1 MTISIFFTTGHKLD
15 FDNTIDKNTV
25 KHEPLAKAGKYSD
38 KKNDRQI
45 NTPVGLAVESDNKKQ
60 KKKKRKNKD
69 KEEDGGEAEITEERV
84 DENSKPVAKK
94 QATEEEKEDASV
106 KNDAEVEAEQFG
118 SMFDENFHQEG
129 SEAVCEEDNKQCDTG
144 SNEKT
149 VECDELDTCDK
160 QIKDC
165 QIDHTE
171 ESPQFDETKKDPT
184 LSSTANS
191 ASTESSTVTEAVDD
205 NEITVISDTEA
216 SISAIDSLMRKKPE
230 VLAVCCYGDKL
241 GTEESKILVMSLV
254 TDVCA
259 YVYDTRDGDDLIK
272 DGHVKELFDDT
283 EITKVLCMLFV
294 IF

>member
-1 MTISIFFTTGHKLD
+1 MLFTTGHKLD

-25 KHEPLAKAGKYSD
+25 KHEPLAKAGKYSG

-45 NTPVGLAVESDNKKQ
+45 TTPVGLAVESDIK

-84 DENSKPVAKK
+84 DENSKPVAKR
-94 QATEEEKEDASV
+94 QATEEEK
-106 KNDAEVEAEQFG
+106 NDAEAEGEQFG
-118 SMFDENFHQEG
+118 SMFDENCQQEG
-129 SEAVCEEDNKQCDTG
+129 SEAMCKEESKQCDTS

-165 QIDHTE
+165 QIDQTE
-171 ESPQFDETKKDPT
+171 ESPQFNETKKDPT

-191 ASTESSTVTEAVDD
+191 TSTESSTVTAAAAD

-216 SISAIDSLMRKKPE
+216 SISAIDSLMMKKPE

-241 GTEESKILVMSLV
+241 GTEESKILVMSIV